1 MLWWGADSI
10 FSESNNVLSDDKAKA
25 CETAWWP
32 KKAEVAWAT
41 AENNSWRALIA
52 HENAKA
58 KKVVEYIT
66 AERSKET
73 VKNISEE
80 EDEESNIDDAFD
92 VVGWKKGPTE
102 LGLLAALTASPPSV
116 WLSSS

>member
-1 MLWWGADSI
+1 M
-10 FSESNNVLSDDKAKA
+10 
-25 CETAWWP
+25 
-32 KKAEVAWAT
+32 
-41 AENNSWRALIA
+41 
-52 HENAKA
+52 
-58 KKVVEYIT
+58 EYIT

-80 EDEESNIDDAFD
+80 EDDEESNIDDAFD

-116 WLSSS
+116 

>member
-1 MLWWGADSI
+1 MRLPGGPRRQKWPEPRRRTTADA
-10 FSESNNVLSDDKAKA
+10 LSSPTK
-25 CETAWWP
+25 TPRP
-32 KKAEVAWAT
+32 KKLW
-41 AENNSWRALIA
+41 N
-52 HENAKA
+52 
-58 KKVVEYIT
+58 VEYIT

-80 EDEESNIDDAFD
+80 DDEESNIDDAFD

-116 WLSSS
+116 

>member
-1 MLWWGADSI
+1 M
-10 FSESNNVLSDDKAKA
+10 
-25 CETAWWP
+25 
-32 KKAEVAWAT
+32 
-41 AENNSWRALIA
+41 
-52 HENAKA
+52 
-58 KKVVEYIT
+58 EYIT

-116 WLSSS
+116 